1 MSDSAIKVKLKWFN
15 IPKGFGFVVP
25 EDESFDAFLHITTL
39 QRAGVTSLG
48 EGACLL
54 CHIERGQKG
63 AEVTEVV
70 SLLDAGN
77 QPEPIQ
83 AEFSARENPR
93 DETLS
98 QLAGT
103 VKLYD
108 AEKGFGFV
116 IADDGQKDVFLY
128 RRCLKRHGL
137 LTLERGTR
145 IIMNVRPALKGRE
158 AVDFEF
164 LDECP

>member
-1 MSDSAIKVKLKWFN
+1 MSDSAIKAKLKWFN

-25 EDESFDAFLHITTL
+25 EDENIDAFLHITTL
-39 QRAGVTSLG
+39 QRAGVTRLG

-54 CHIERGQKG
+54 CHIEHGQKG

-70 SLLDAGN
+70 SLLDAGS

-83 AEFSARENPR
+83 AEFTDRGNRR
-93 DETLS
+93 DEALS

-116 IADDGQKDVFLY
+116 IADDGQKDIFLY
-128 RRCLKRHGL
+128 RMCLKRHGL
-137 LTLERGTR
+137 LTLEPGVR
-145 IIMNVRPALKGRE
+145 IVMNVRTTPKGRE
-158 AVDFEF
+158 VSAFEF
-164 LDECP
+164 IDE

>member
-1 MSDSAIKVKLKWFN
+1 MTENAIKAKLKWFN

-25 EDESFDAFLHITTL
+25 ENENINAFLHITTL

-54 CHIERGQKG
+54 CHIEQREKG
-63 AEVTEVV
+63 AQVTEVV
-70 SLLDAGN
+70 ELLDVGI
-77 QPEPIQ
+77 QPESIQ
-83 AEFSARENPR
+83 AEFSYRGNPR
-93 DETLS
+93 DEALS

-116 IADDGQKDVFLY
+116 IADDGQKDIFLY

-137 LTLERGTR
+137 LTLEPGVR
-145 IIMNVRPALKGRE
+145 IVMNVRTTLKGRE
-158 AVDFEF
+158 VSDFQF
-164 LDECP
+164 IDE